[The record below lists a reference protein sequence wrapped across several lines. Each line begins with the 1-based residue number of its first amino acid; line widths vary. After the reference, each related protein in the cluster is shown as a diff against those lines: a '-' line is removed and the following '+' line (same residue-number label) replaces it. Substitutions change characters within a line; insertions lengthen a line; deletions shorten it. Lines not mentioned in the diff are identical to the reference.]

1 MGTESTNSVKTF
13 LSFWHLFAFFFF
25 FSPSIYLPFWCLN
38 LSKCTYHC
46 SRNFLVWYFLA
57 FITISSIT
65 FKNSWVRTFTHI
77 NVIPN
82 QSSASYKVKVKVK
95 VIQSCSIL
103 WDSMAYIVHEILQAR
118 ILEWVAVP
126 FSRGSSQSRDGTQ
139 VSGIAGRFF
148 TSWATMEAH
157 PTRWAPSKH
166 FKIKCDENNFPEYIL

>member
-25 FSPSIYLPFWCLN
+25 SPSIYLLFWCLN

>member
-25 FSPSIYLPFWCLN
+25 SPSIYLLFWCLN

-46 SRNFLVWYFLA
+46 SCNFLVWYFLA

-126 FSRGSSQSRDGTQ
+126 FSRGSSQPRDRTKVSCISGRHFNLWATREARNTPINQ
-139 VSGIAGRFF
+139 VSDLFIFLF
-148 TSWATMEAH
+148 
-157 PTRWAPSKH
+157 
-166 FKIKCDENNFPEYIL
+166 YIWV